1 MCDHCR
7 SHGITV
13 PTERCWTTLRCWTLD
28 SCQHHLR
35 MDSASVPW
43 ICRTMLLVST
53 TGSSGGGWSGQF
65 EDLERLEGSR
75 NELDRL
81 RKRLAAFPTSAMEDE
96 AMLLSMDAPLGDT
109 ERLIVR
115 FRKQRKLAITSFIR
129 KLEVRLEVAGSKPL
143 NVWMQIASIDSKLLA
158 AVQCY
163 VNNSIQKVQDKCKIQ
178 IACLL
183 QRSIT
188 ANE

>member
-1 MCDHCR
+1 MR
-7 SHGITV
+7 PLQITWDYGANGALLDDAAV
-13 PTERCWTTLRCWTLD
+13 LDFGFLPAPPTNGLRLSTVDLPHYVAGSLPRLREFADCVSAVTPGSDDNTTSSAGGGLD
-28 SCQHHLR
+28 GADQGQWE
-35 MDSASVPW
+35 P
-43 ICRTMLLVST
+43 VST

-129 KLEVRLEVAGSKPL
+129 KLEVRLGVAGSKPL
-143 NVWMQIASIDSKLLA
+143 NV
-158 AVQCY
+158 
-163 VNNSIQKVQDKCKIQ
+163 
-178 IACLL
+178 
-183 QRSIT
+183 
-188 ANE
+188 